1 MPVAGKTGTTNGYRN
16 AAFAGFVPKASE
28 TGWHWAEGYT
38 IVSYVGND
46 DNTPMRRRSVRLQ
59 GSNGALPA
67 WLGTAQAMAD
77 AGLLGVP
84 PVNEPEWT
92 VPEGYQQVP
101 VAEGTGLP
109 LAVAPEEPGRTVLV
123 EGQGAPVRRF
133 APVGLAEP
141 TSAALM
147 RIGPARS
154 DGSSGIPVSRRRD
167 MDDGMRLIVPIA
179 PRVVLDFLRSSPVRR
194 DCASPYCGRGGKPAA
209 RRLQRGEGSG
219 EAHLIGDGER
229 GPSGSTRGGL
239 GALSARED
247 PAAVRPAR
255 GSSVPRAT
263 GGDRASR
270 CRCGHRGARKS
281 G

>member
-1 MPVAGKTGTTNGYRN
+1 
-16 AAFAGFVPKASE
+16 
-28 TGWHWAEGYT
+28 
-38 IVSYVGND
+38 
-46 DNTPMRRRSVRLQ
+46 MRRRSVRLQ

-147 RIGPARS
+147 RIGPERS
-154 DGSSGIPVSRRRD
+154 DGSSGD
-167 MDDGMRLIVPIA
+167 TGLTA
-179 PRVVLDFLRSSPVRR
+179 P
-194 DCASPYCGRGGKPAA
+194 
-209 RRLQRGEGSG
+209 
-219 EAHLIGDGER
+219 
-229 GPSGSTRGGL
+229 
-239 GALSARED
+239 
-247 PAAVRPAR
+247 
-255 GSSVPRAT
+255 
-263 GGDRASR
+263 
-270 CRCGHRGARKS
+270 
-281 G
+281 